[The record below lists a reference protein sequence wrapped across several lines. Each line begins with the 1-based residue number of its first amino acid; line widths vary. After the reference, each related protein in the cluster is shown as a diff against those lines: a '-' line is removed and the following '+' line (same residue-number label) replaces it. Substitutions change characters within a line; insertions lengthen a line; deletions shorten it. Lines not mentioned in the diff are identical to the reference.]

1 MKLYPAID
9 LHDGMAVRLYK
20 GDYNQVTQYGDPVTQ
35 ALKFKEMGATFLH
48 VVDLDGAKDG
58 SFKNLEALKRIVN
71 DAKIDVELG
80 GGIRSL
86 EQIDTLLNIGVK
98 RVILGSSALNLDF
111 VKSAVDKYGSDKIVV
126 GIDCKNMKVAT
137 HGWLN
142 TTDIDAIEFAKKL
155 ENIGIKTVIFT
166 DIAKDG
172 TLEGINTNQT
182 KMLIDNTNL
191 MVVASG
197 GAKSLKDIENAKGI
211 GCFGIILGKS
221 LYSNQID
228 LKEAIN
234 KYED

>member
-197 GAKSLKDIENAKGI
+197 GAKSLNDIERAKEI
-211 GCFGIILGKS
+211 GCYGIILGKS

-228 LKEAIN
+228 LKEAIS